1 MLKFVGRILQRMQGD
16 TLKLF
21 VLAGVLLLI
30 WGTVAPI
37 GTLVWWLSQNAESL
51 GLKKQDPEQL
61 PANRSAKGNSKLAKR
76 AIDCYIVYLPGVGD
90 FSANQLSSGEEF
102 FLNRLEQLHPNCV
115 TVRDIFP
122 YSVANKDLGGER
134 LLAPVWKTA
143 EKADGW
149 FKNANTLIKIRN
161 LWRFAISA
169 DDRYGTVYGQG
180 IAAAIV
186 ERMNAVY
193 PIPRRRPIHL
203 ILLGTSG
210 GVQVAL
216 GAVPYLHD
224 RLPTKLTVVSA
235 GGAFDG
241 EAGFDTAQQVYHL
254 KGQRDWVEGIPRIV
268 FSSRWSWTIGSPFNR
283 AKQQGRYHFLDSGPH
298 THDGDQGYF
307 GQAIVGGTQ
316 KTYVQ
321 LTLEQVD
328 RLPIW
333 SAKSTDQPISP
344 P

>member
-1 MLKFVGRILQRMQGD
+1 MLEFVERILQRMRGD

-21 VLAGVLLLI
+21 ILAGVLLLI
-30 WGTVAPI
+30 WGTIAPI
-37 GTLVWWLSQNAESL
+37 GTMVWWLSQSAGSL
-51 GLKKQDPEQL
+51 GLKKQEPKRLQSNNL
-61 PANRSAKGNSKLAKR
+61 SGAKS

-90 FSANQLSSGEEF
+90 FSSDQLSSGEEF

-115 TVRDIFP
+115 TVRDVFP
-122 YSVANKDLGGER
+122 YSVASKDLGGER
-134 LLAPVWKTA
+134 LLAPLWQAA

-149 FKNANTLIKIRN
+149 FKNADILIKIRN

-186 ERMNAVY
+186 ERMNAVH
-193 PIPRRRPIHL
+193 PIPQSPRQPIQL

-224 RLPTKLTVVSA
+224 RLPMQLTVVSA

-241 EAGFDTAQQVYHL
+241 EAGFNTAEQVYHL
-254 KGQRDWVEGIPRIV
+254 KGQRDWVEEIPRIV
-268 FSSRWSWTIGSPFNR
+268 FSSRWGWTVGSPFNQ
-283 AKQQGRYHFLDSGPH
+283 AKQQGRYHFLESGPQ

-307 GQAIVGGTQ
+307 GQAIVNGT
-316 KTYVQ
+316 KMTYVQ
-321 LTLEQVD
+321 LTLQKVNQ
-328 RLPIW
+328 LPIW
-333 SAKSTDQPISP
+333 SKSKQTKQN
-344 P
+344 

>member
-1 MLKFVGRILQRMQGD
+1 MLRFVEQILRQLRGE
-16 TLKLF
+16 TLKL
-21 VLAGVLLLI
+21 LIMGGVLLLV
-30 WGTVAPI
+30 WGTLAPI
-37 GTLVWWLSQNAESL
+37 GTLVWWLSQSAESL
-51 GLKKQDPEQL
+51 GLKKQEPKRLQSS
-61 PANRSAKGNSKLAKR
+61 NSASSDSKS

-102 FLNRLEQLHPNCV
+102 LLNRLEQLHPNCV

-122 YSVANKDLGGER
+122 YSAANEDLGGER
-134 LLAPVWKTA
+134 LLAPLWKAA

-149 FKNANTLIKIRN
+149 FRNANLLIKIRN

-180 IAAAIV
+180 IAIAMIK
-186 ERMNAVY
+186 RMNAAH
-193 PIPRRRPIHL
+193 PIPQSPRQPIHL

-224 RLPTKLTVVSA
+224 RLLAKLTVVSA

-241 EAGFDTAQQVYHL
+241 EAGFNRAEQVYHL
-254 KGQRDWVEGIPRIV
+254 KGQRDWVEGIPRVV
-268 FSSRWSWTIGSPFNR
+268 FSSRWSWTIGSPFNQ
-283 AKQQGRYHFLDSGPH
+283 AKQQGRYHFLESGPH

-307 GQAIVGGTQ
+307 GEAIVSGT
-316 KTYVQ
+316 KMTYVQ
-321 LTLEQVD
+321 LTLQQVNQ
-328 RLPIW
+328 LPIW
-333 SAKSTDQPISP
+333 SKQPAQP
-344 P
+344 TK

>member
-16 TLKLF
+16 TLKLLA
-21 VLAGVLLLI
+21 LAGVLLLI

-61 PANRSAKGNSKLAKR
+61 PANSSANRNSKSAKR

-102 FLNRLEQLHPNCV
+102 FLNHLEQRHPNCV
-115 TVRDIFP
+115 TVRDVFP

-149 FKNANTLIKIRN
+149 FKTANVLIKIRN

-186 ERMNAVY
+186 ERMNAVH

-224 RLPTKLTVVSA
+224 RLPANLTVVSA

-241 EAGFDTAQQVYHL
+241 EAGFDAAQQVYHL

-307 GQAIVGGTQ
+307 GQAIANGTQ
-316 KTYVQ
+316 TTYVQ
-321 LTLEQVD
+321 LTLEQVE